1 MVLGGFC
8 VLLQKMIKRILI
20 IITFVV
26 VALLVALSMTK
37 PDRMAHYD
45 AVKNMALK
53 TVDHE
58 LTSNPLTAEYATIGT
73 MAALNVIDEYLQRN
87 FIVRE
92 HTFYTSGILVYND
105 MFIPV
110 SIGIMGKVYLT
121 VNEND
126 LKRMLDRP
134 EIQQMIDIKKLPALV
149 AP

>member
-1 MVLGGFC
+1 
-8 VLLQKMIKRILI
+8 
-20 IITFVV
+20 
-26 VALLVALSMTK
+26 
-37 PDRMAHYD
+37 
-45 AVKNMALK
+45 MALK

-121 VNEND
+121 VNEDD

-134 EIQQMIDIKKLPALV
+134 EIQQMIDIKNILK
-149 AP
+149 